1 MKKQYVGLIVL
12 GLLFA
17 GATIRFL
24 IWHSEDA
31 ARLLGFAAVPA
42 AALAVFAALSWR
54 MRVGVR
60 ENAAKDIERYA
71 ALAFF
76 ALAALGGVTAIAARL
91 IFFR

>member
-1 MKKQYVGLIVL
+1 MKKQYVGLIVI

-17 GATIRFL
+17 GFTIGFL
-24 IWHSEDA
+24 AWHSDEA
-31 ARLLGFAAVPA
+31 GRLLGFAAVPT
-42 AALAVFAALSWR
+42 AALALFAALSWR
-54 MRVGVR
+54 MRAGVR